1 MRLTLANFCLG
12 DLKEAIQMGKNALEV
27 SKSTGHKEY
36 QGNTCRILLFLDFEQ
51 GESGK
56 TIEYQEKLLDIF
68 RANGSNANWIEVVYY
83 MNLRIIYS
91 RNKGN
96 YSKSFEYFE
105 KGLEM
110 SKAFGFKEEERAI
123 YCYPLLECMWL
134 LVSSKNLLIVTIQ
147 LLKFPKLLGRG
158 ASVMARRMPNLVWLI
173 TVLDRMRN
181 HFTFSRKLFK
191 SSRKLAG

>member
-1 MRLTLANFCLG
+1 
-12 DLKEAIQMGKNALEV
+12 MGKNALEV

-68 RANGSNANWIEVVYY
+68 RATGSSANWIEVVYY
-83 MNLRIIYS
+83 MTLRIIYS
-91 RNKGN
+91 RNKGH

-110 SKAFGFKEEERAI
+110 SKAFSFKEEERAV
-123 YCYPLLECMWL
+123 YC
-134 LVSSKNLLIVTIQ
+134 
-147 LLKFPKLLGRG
+147 
-158 ASVMARRMPNLVWLI
+158 
-173 TVLDRMRN
+173 
-181 HFTFSRKLFK
+181 
-191 SSRKLAG
+191 